1 MRSRCLLLIVVL
13 AIALP
18 AQNASRSGI
27 HREDMDPTCEPCTDF
42 WRYVNG
48 GWIDKNPIPGHS
60 SSWGTFTVL
69 RDANRER
76 SRTLLEAASDQSA
89 QAGSNQK
96 KMGDLYASCMDTTS
110 INSRGLR
117 PLQAD
122 FDRIASIGSLQDL
135 ASVLAF

>member
-1 MRSRCLLLIVVL
+1 MNYRHLLSIGLLAVV
-13 AIALP
+13 LP

-27 HREDMDPTCEPCTDF
+27 HKEDMDPTCEPCTDF

-76 SRTLLEAASDQSA
+76 SRTLLESAASDQSA
-89 QAGSNQK
+89 QPGSNQR
-96 KMGDLYASCMDTTS
+96 KMGDLYASCMD
-110 INSRGLR
+110 
-117 PLQAD
+117 
-122 FDRIASIGSLQDL
+122 
-135 ASVLAF
+135 